1 MIMNLQRRLVLN
13 RTLAM
18 VGASVAGAIGL
29 GGSVVSAAQ
38 PVIKKKPVIK
48 IVAQRFRYTPNEIVL
63 KKGQTAVLEFIS
75 LDFVHGFNIPDLK
88 MRADLPPGKVTTVR
102 VKFEQAGTYDFLC
115 DNFCGDG
122 HEEMGGR
129 FVVTA

>member
-29 GGSVVSAAQ
+29 GGSAASAAQ
-38 PVIKKKPVIK
+38 ETVIK

-63 KKGQTAVLEFIS
+63 KKGQAAVLEFTS
-75 LDFVHGFNIPDLK
+75 LDFVHGFNIPELK
-88 MRADLPPGKVTTVR
+88 LRADLPPGKVTTVR
-102 VKFEQAGTYDFLC
+102 VRFDEAGSYDFLC

-122 HEEMGGR
+122 HEEMAGR
-129 FVVTA
+129 FKVVA